1 MTEENDKHLTENP
14 EEIIDDIT
22 STLDN
27 IHDDLVASSTKV
39 GHEIERFKAIRPV
52 WARLGESGTTDP
64 DAAQIYVS
72 GVYALS
78 SMRDEVESLK
88 GRIAPLRDLV
98 GTIPTLTDFAL
109 SVTSSTGSFFD
120 PSITNFIPLND
131 PLLPRPPRHSETKR
145 RLAKLDPA
153 LADTYE
159 GIWETLYG
167 TRSDPERGSLYLI
180 RQAYDHLFGILAPDD
195 KVRAS
200 PYWHEKK
207 DDRDPKRVTRRE
219 RIEFAAYTRI
229 RDQSKAQRLAASARH
244 MLDVYEALNRAHQ
257 RRSLDPTKAR
267 RALHEMKIIIEDWVE
282 ALDS

>member
-1 MTEENDKHLTENP
+1 MTEENNKDLTEKP
-14 EEIIDDIT
+14 EEIIDEIT
-22 STLDN
+22 STLDD
-27 IHDDLVASSTKV
+27 IHDDLVDSSTKV

-52 WARLGESGTTDP
+52 WAHLGESTTTDP
-64 DAAQIYVS
+64 DVAQIYSS
-72 GVYALS
+72 GVDTLS
-78 SMRDEVESLK
+78 SIRDEVKSL
-88 GRIAPLRDLV
+88 RSHVAPLSNFIGVVSTTTDLA
-98 GTIPTLTDFAL
+98 I
-109 SVTSSTGSFFD
+109 SVTSSTGSFSE

-207 DDRDPKRVTRRE
+207 DDRDPKRVTRME
-219 RIEFAAYTRI
+219 RIKFAAYTRI
-229 RDQSKAQRLAASARH
+229 RDQSKAKRLAAGAKH
-244 MLDVYEALNRAHQ
+244 MLDVYKALNRAHQ
-257 RRSLDPTKAR
+257 RGPLDLTTAR
-267 RALHEMKIIIEDWVE
+267 NALRQMQTIIEHWVE
-282 ALDS
+282 ALDL